1 MVDPRSPKTLMS
13 LIIAAVGLWAGA
25 APARTGPAPAPA
37 PAPSNQP
44 TGAPAAAPSSQPSSQ
59 AAPGDPFSRLR
70 VVIPR
75 AKLGPVSSIRV
86 RDRTEEADRS
96 REGMISVSIGSRP
109 SGARV
114 LYGGK
119 LLGTT
124 PLSLSAKQ
132 GSTPYDIV
140 LQKGGYMTL
149 HTRVR
154 RTTDWDASGKRRKG
168 ISYFFTLSPAKIR

>member
-1 MVDPRSPKTLMS
+1 MHDLVSPRLRTLPA
-13 LIIAAVGLWAGA
+13 LIILAAAGCWARP
-25 APARTGPAPAPA
+25 APAQPGPAPA
-37 PAPSNQP
+37 SQ
-44 TGAPAAAPSSQPSSQ
+44 PAAASQPTSR
-59 AAPGDPFSRLR
+59 AAAVDPFSRLR

-75 AKLGPVSSIRV
+75 AKLGPVRSIRV
-86 RDRTEEADRS
+86 RDKTEEADRS
-96 REGMISVSIGSRP
+96 REGMITVSIGSRP

-124 PLSLSAKQ
+124 PLTLTAKQ

-149 HTRVR
+149 RTRVR
-154 RTTDWDASGKRRKG
+154 RTTDWDASGKRKKG
-168 ISYFFTLSPAKIR
+168 ISYFFTLSPAKFR